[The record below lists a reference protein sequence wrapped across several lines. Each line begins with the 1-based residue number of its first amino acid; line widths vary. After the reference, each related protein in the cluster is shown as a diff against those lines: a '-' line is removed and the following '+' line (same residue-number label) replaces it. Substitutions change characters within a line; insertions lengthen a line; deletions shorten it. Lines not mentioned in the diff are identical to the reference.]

1 MFSFKLTE
9 EFINQYKDREV
20 PFGFRDAGGN
30 ALGELVFIRTYSRKK
45 DDGTKEKWFEV
56 CERVI
61 NGMYSIQKDHCK
73 ENRLPWNDRKSHASA
88 QEAFDRMFNL
98 KWTPPGRGLWTMGSK
113 MVMEGKNS
121 AALQNCA
128 FVSTRDLDKYD
139 PGALFSWV
147 MDALMLGVGVG
158 FDVLGA
164 EKDIEILKPKADEVT
179 FIIPDTRE
187 GWVESTR
194 VLINSF
200 LTPNKSTQL
209 FDYDLIRAYGEP
221 IKGFGGTASGPKPL
235 IEMHEKIRAV
245 VGGRV
250 GDKLDSRA
258 IVDIVNLIGTCVVAG
273 NVRRSA
279 TLAMGA
285 PEDEVFSNL
294 KNPEIYPDRNSYD
307 PEAPGWAWMSNNS
320 IAAKVGTPYENYV
333 DLIVDNGEPG
343 FIWLDTTRNYGRT
356 VDAPDGK
363 DYRVMGFNPCA
374 EQPLESYELC
384 TLVEVHMNRH
394 ENKED
399 FLRTLKF
406 AYLYGKTVTLLSTH
420 WQQTN
425 AIMQRN
431 RRIGTSLTGIAS
443 FADSNGLPVLRQ
455 WQDEG
460 YKKVREY
467 DNQYSE
473 WLCIRESIRAT
484 TVKPSGS
491 VSILSGETP
500 GVHWGPGGKYF
511 LRAIRFST
519 SDPMM
524 ALFKAAGYKIEKDIV
539 SANTK
544 VVYFPVKSE
553 HDRSEKDVSLFE
565 KIGLAAT
572 TQKYWS
578 DNGVSVTL
586 SFDAETEKQHVA
598 SALHMY
604 EGQLKAVSFLPMSNS
619 TYPQQPYTQ
628 ITRAQY
634 EGYIGKIKTIDF
646 NAIYDGI
653 EGLEAIGESYCTT
666 DACELKEMKTS
677 DLASIDDVLV

>member
-250 GDKLDSRA
+250 GDKIDSRA

-294 KNPEIYPDRNSYD
+294 KNPEVYPDRNSYD

-586 SFDAETEKQHVA
+586 SFDAETEKKFIAH
-598 SALHMY
+598 ALHMY
-604 EGQLKAVSFLPMSNS
+604 EGQLKAVSFLPMSNT

-628 ITRAQY
+628 ITQKEY

-646 NAIYDGI
+646 NAIYDGVGVDDATGSKDCDSDVCEMPQI
-653 EGLEAIGESYCTT
+653 TT
-666 DACELKEMKTS
+666 VDFMDKNVVE
-677 DLASIDDVLV
+677 V

>member
-164 EKDIEILKPKADEVT
+164 EKDIEILKPKADETT

-279 TLAMGA
+279 TLAMGS

-294 KNPEIYPDRNSYD
+294 KNPEVYPDRNSYD

-443 FADSNGLPVLRQ
+443 FADTNGLPVLRQ

-646 NAIYDGI
+646 NAIYDGV

>member
-294 KNPEIYPDRNSYD
+294 KNPEVYPDRNSYD

-443 FADSNGLPVLRQ
+443 FADTNGLPVLRQ

-586 SFDAETEKQHVA
+586 SFDAETERQHVA

-628 ITRAQY
+628 ITKEQY

-646 NAIYDGI
+646 NAIYDGV

>member
-88 QEAFDRMFNL
+88 QEAFDRMFTL

-164 EKDIEILKPKADEVT
+164 EKDIEILKPKADETT

-187 GWVESTR
+187 GWVDSTR

-221 IKGFGGTASGPKPL
+221 IKGFGGTASGPQPL

-258 IVDIVNLIGTCVVAG
+258 IVDIINLIGTCVVAG

-294 KNPEIYPDRNSYD
+294 KNPEVYPDRNSYD

-443 FADSNGLPVLRQ
+443 FADTNGLPVLRQ

-628 ITRAQY
+628 ITKEQY

-646 NAIYDGI
+646 NAIYDGV

>member
-88 QEAFDRMFNL
+88 QEAFDRMFTL

-164 EKDIEILKPKADEVT
+164 EKDIEILKPKADETT

-187 GWVESTR
+187 GWVDSTR

-221 IKGFGGTASGPKPL
+221 IKGFGGTASGPQPL

-294 KNPEIYPDRNSYD
+294 KNPEVYPDRNSYD

-443 FADSNGLPVLRQ
+443 FADTNGLPVLRQ

-524 ALFKAAGYKIEKDIV
+524 SLFKAAGYKIEKDIV

-628 ITRAQY
+628 ITKEQY

>member
-88 QEAFDRMFNL
+88 QEAFDRMFTL

-164 EKDIEILKPKADEVT
+164 EKDIEILKPKADETT

-187 GWVESTR
+187 GWVDSTR

-221 IKGFGGTASGPKPL
+221 IKGFGGTASGPQPL

-294 KNPEIYPDRNSYD
+294 KNPEVYPDRNSYD

-443 FADSNGLPVLRQ
+443 FADTNGLPVLRQ

-524 ALFKAAGYKIEKDIV
+524 SLFKAAGYKIEKDIV

-628 ITRAQY
+628 ITKEQY

-646 NAIYDGI
+646 NAIYDGV

>member
-443 FADSNGLPVLRQ
+443 FADTNGLPVLRQ

-524 ALFKAAGYKIEKDIV
+524 SLFKAAGYKIEKDIV

-544 VVYFPVKSE
+544 VVYFPVMSE

-628 ITRAQY
+628 ITKEQY

>member
-294 KNPEIYPDRNSYD
+294 KNPEVYPDRNSYD

-524 ALFKAAGYKIEKDIV
+524 ALFKAAGYKIEKDVV

-586 SFDAETEKQHVA
+586 SF
-598 SALHMY
+598 
-604 EGQLKAVSFLPMSNS
+604 
-619 TYPQQPYTQ
+619 
-628 ITRAQY
+628 
-634 EGYIGKIKTIDF
+634 
-646 NAIYDGI
+646 
-653 EGLEAIGESYCTT
+653 
-666 DACELKEMKTS
+666 
-677 DLASIDDVLV
+677 

>member
-88 QEAFDRMFNL
+88 QEAFDRMFTL

-164 EKDIEILKPKADEVT
+164 EKDIEILKPKADETT

-187 GWVESTR
+187 GWVDSTR

-221 IKGFGGTASGPKPL
+221 IKGFGGTASGPQPL

-258 IVDIVNLIGTCVVAG
+258 IVDIINLIGTCVVAG

-294 KNPEIYPDRNSYD
+294 KNPEVYPDRNSYD

-443 FADSNGLPVLRQ
+443 FADTNGLPVLRQ

-524 ALFKAAGYKIEKDIV
+524 SLFKAAGYKIEKDIV

-544 VVYFPVKSE
+544 VVYFPVMSE

-604 EGQLKAVSFLPMSNS
+604 EGQLKAVSFLPMGNT

-628 ITRAQY
+628 ITKEQY

-646 NAIYDGI
+646 NAIYDGV

>member
-1 MFSFKLTE
+1 MFSFCLTDD
-9 EFINQYKDREV
+9 FIKSYKDKEV
-20 PFGFRDAGGN
+20 PFGFKDAGNN
-30 ALGELVFIRTYSRKK
+30 ALGEITFIRTYSRKK
-45 DDGTKEKWFEV
+45 EDGTKEKWYEV

-73 ENRLPWNDRKSHASA
+73 QHRLPWNDRKAHASA

-98 KWTPPGRGLWTMGSK
+98 KWTPPGRGLWMMGSE
-113 MVMEGKNS
+113 MVMTNKNS

-128 FVSTRDLDKYD
+128 FVSTRDIDKYD
-139 PGALFSWV
+139 PGALFAWV

-164 EKDIEILKPKADEVT
+164 EKEMEILKPKEEET
-179 FIIPDTRE
+179 TYIIPDTRE

-194 VLINSF
+194 ILINSF
-200 LTPNKSTQL
+200 LTPNKPTQC
-209 FDYDLIRAYGEP
+209 FDYDLIRPYGSP

-235 IEMHEKIRAV
+235 IDMHDKIREV

-250 GDKLDSRA
+250 GEILDSRA

-279 TLAMGA
+279 TLALGE
-285 PEDEVFSNL
+285 PDDEVFANL
-294 KNPEIYPDRNSYD
+294 KNAEVYPERNSFD
-307 PEAPGWAWMSNNS
+307 PEKPGWAWMSNNS
-320 IAAKVGTPYENYV
+320 IAAKVGTPYEDYV
-333 DLIVDNGEPG
+333 DLVVNNGEPG

-356 VDAPDGK
+356 ADAPDGK

-384 TLVEVHMNRH
+384 TLVEVHMNQH
-394 ENKED
+394 ESKED
-399 FLRTLKF
+399 FFRTLKF
-406 AYLYGKTVTLLSTH
+406 AYLYGKTVTLMSTH
-420 WQQTN
+420 WMQTN

-431 RRIGTSLTGIAS
+431 RRIGTSLTGLAS
-443 FADSNGLPVLRQ
+443 FADTNGLPALRE

-460 YKKVREY
+460 YGKVRNY

-473 WLCIRESIRAT
+473 WLCVRESIRAT

-500 GVHWGPGGKYF
+500 GVHWGPGGKHF
-511 LRAIRFST
+511 LRAIRFSDT
-519 SDPMM
+519 DPMM
-524 ALFKAAGYKIEKDIV
+524 PLFKAAGYKIEKDLV

-544 VVYFPVKSE
+544 VVYFPVKSNHE
-553 HDRSEKDVSLFE
+553 RSEKDVTLFE

-586 SFDAETEKQHVA
+586 SFDAEEEAKHIA

-619 TYPQQPYTQ
+619 TYPQQPYTS
-628 ITRAQY
+628 ITEEQY
-634 EGYIGKIKTIDF
+634 NKYIGKIMKIDF
-646 NAIYDGI
+646 NAIYDGVAN
-653 EGLEAIGESYCTT
+653 LDAQGERFCTN
-666 DACELKEMKTS
+666 DSCELPQITTADIMDKDT
-677 DLASIDDVLV
+677 IVV

>member
-88 QEAFDRMFNL
+88 QEAFDRMFTL

-164 EKDIEILKPKADEVT
+164 EKDIEILKPKADETT

-187 GWVESTR
+187 GWVDSTR

-221 IKGFGGTASGPKPL
+221 IKGFGGTASGPQPL

-294 KNPEIYPDRNSYD
+294 KNPEVYPDRNSYD

-443 FADSNGLPVLRQ
+443 FADTNGLPVLRQ

-628 ITRAQY
+628 ITKEQY

-646 NAIYDGI
+646 NAIYDGV
-653 EGLEAIGESYCTT
+653 EGLEAIGETYCTT

>member
-279 TLAMGA
+279 TLAMGS

-294 KNPEIYPDRNSYD
+294 KNPEVYPDRNSYD

-443 FADSNGLPVLRQ
+443 FADTNGLPVLRQ

-646 NAIYDGI
+646 NAIYDGV